1 MTNGVWGELTF
12 EPVDA
17 SLRDLILKYAVD
29 SDCGRVESRNMK
41 VSVIPTA
48 LDDVEVPDE
57 ETVTKILINNQVLI
71 IRGGKIYTMMG
82 VEIDI
87 DTNMWF
93 PDWQD
98 QFSEDRFGDN
108 SSRSSFFHS

>member
-1 MTNGVWGELTF
+1 MRE
-12 EPVDA
+12 
-17 SLRDLILKYAVD
+17 
-29 SDCGRVESRNMK
+29 
-41 VSVIPTA
+41 
-48 LDDVEVPDE
+48 VEVPDE

-108 SSRSSFFHS
+108 SSRSSVFSFLIIPQKRRLLTPMTHFFIY